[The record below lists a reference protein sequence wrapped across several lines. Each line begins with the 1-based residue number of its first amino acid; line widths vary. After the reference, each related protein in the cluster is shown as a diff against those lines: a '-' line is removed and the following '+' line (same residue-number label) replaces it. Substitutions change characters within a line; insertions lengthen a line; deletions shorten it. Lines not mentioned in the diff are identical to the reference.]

1 MTAPHRAD
9 PTMPTAPGMRVGIDL
24 VRVDDVRDALRAHG
38 QRYLDRVYTPREVD
52 DCGGSDAAA
61 ERLAARFAAKEAVL
75 KVLRPAGAAVP
86 WSDIEVRRDPSG
98 WVDVELRGSA
108 AALAGTRRVAQVSVS
123 LTHER
128 DYASAVALGQV
139 GGAA

>member
-1 MTAPHRAD
+1 MTAPPRAD
-9 PTMPTAPGMRVGIDL
+9 TPPPAASGVRVGIDL

-52 DCGGSDAAA
+52 DCGGPDAAA

-75 KVLRPAGAAVP
+75 KVLRPAGEAVP
-86 WSDIEVRRDPSG
+86 WSDIEVRRDPGG

-108 AALAGTRRVAQVSVS
+108 AALAGTRSVAHVSVS
-123 LTHER
+123 LTHEG
-128 DYASAVALGQV
+128 DYASAVALGQIAV
-139 GGAA
+139 AA